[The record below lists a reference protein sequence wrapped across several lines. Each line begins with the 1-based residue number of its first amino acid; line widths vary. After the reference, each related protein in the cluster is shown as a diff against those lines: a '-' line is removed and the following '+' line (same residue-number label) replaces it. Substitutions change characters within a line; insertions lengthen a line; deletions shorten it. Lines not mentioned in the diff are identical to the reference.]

1 MLTIGV
7 LAVQGDFREHILI
20 LKKLKVMTKEV
31 RTKKDLETC
40 DGLIIPGGESTT
52 ISKLLK
58 EEGIDLELKKTK
70 IPIFGTCAGAI
81 LLANDLTSKEKHT
94 LGFMDI
100 TLSRN
105 YYGSQLDSFVKPV
118 LFLDKKIKG
127 AFIRAP
133 KIEAI
138 NKTKNIEVVGTVED
152 ESNKSNYYNKRE
164 IPVVVRQNQYLA
176 ACFHPELVGETKVH
190 EYFLKMVKEFQE

>member
-1 MLTIGV
+1 MTIGV
-7 LAVQGDFREHILI
+7 LAVQGDFREHIAI
-20 LKKLKVMTKEV
+20 LSKFPVFIKQV
-31 RTKKDLETC
+31 RTKKDLTDC

-58 EEGIDLELKKTK
+58 QEGIDNELQKTK
-70 IPIFGTCAGAI
+70 LPIFGTCAGAI
-81 LLANDLTSKEKHT
+81 LLAKDLTSKEKHS
-94 LGFMDI
+94 LGLMDI

-118 LFLDKKIKG
+118 LFLNKKISG

-133 KIEAI
+133 KIETVGSTI
-138 NKTKNIEVVGTVED
+138 QVLGTLDEKT
-152 ESNKSNYYNKRE
+152 
-164 IPVVVRQNQYLA
+164 PVVVQQNQYLA

-190 EYFLKMVKEFQE
+190 EYFLGMVKEFRK